1 MSSRTPTIERPAVR
15 AETPELKRG
24 ALKLLDTVVIAV
36 SSTAPAYSV
45 ATAIGALALAV
56 ALAAPAAIWVGFL
69 PVMGV
74 AIAYYYLN
82 RVEPNCGASYSWVG
96 KFVNPKLGFFSGF
109 VQIAASL
116 IFLSFAAPQAGQ
128 ATLQLFNA
136 FNLTGIGPLN
146 LDTASVASQG
156 AAVVI
161 GVLWLAF
168 VTYMVMVGIRVAAR
182 FQYVLLGLEYFI
194 VLGFAILGYFHGGG
208 STFSLSWLDP
218 RTFGSVGALAAGV
231 VISVFFY
238 WGWDTAANLNEETTD
253 GRENPGRAGM
263 LGMIALLF
271 IFLVAAISIQMVLT
285 PDEIQAN
292 SATTLSAFAKK
303 LVGDPWAALA
313 ILAFLSSTVATV
325 QTTLLP
331 SARTAFSMG
340 RDGVLGGIWARVHP
354 TWRTPAIGTLILAI
368 IAGVV
373 ALLSPAIG
381 ALNAIVAAG
390 VTGLGLLVAVYY
402 GLAAVACVAYYRR
415 ALRHSVKG
423 LIFAGIVPALSAI
436 ALFGL
441 GIYLVYSQWTSTD
454 KFEIDAT
461 NGKFVVAVPVLVMVA
476 AVVALIYSVAR
487 RQSPFYRI
495 ARIEAAPDA
504 FSNVPAADAERVS

>member
-82 RVEPNCGASYSWVG
+82 RVDPNCGASYSWVG
-96 KFVNPKLGFFSGF
+96 KFINPKLGFFSGF

-146 LDTASVASQG
+146 LDTTSVASQG

-194 VLGFAILGYFHGGG
+194 VLGFAIVGYFHGGG

-218 RTFGSVGALAAGV
+218 RTFSSVGALAAGV

-285 PDEIQAN
+285 PAEIQAN

-303 LVGDPWAALA
+303 LVGDPWASLA

-354 TWRTPAIGTLILAI
+354 TWRTPAIGTLILAV

-390 VTGLGLLVAVYY
+390 VTGLGLLVSVYY
-402 GLAAVACVAYYRR
+402 GLAAVACVVYYRR
-415 ALRHSVKG
+415 ALTHSAKG

-441 GIYLVYSQWTSTD
+441 GIYLIYSQWTSTD
-454 KFEIDAT
+454 KFEVNAT

-487 RQSPFYRI
+487 RHSPFYRM
-495 ARIEAAPDA
+495 ARMEAEPDA